1 MIKFMKFILRYI
13 SCLLF
18 AFMSCACVDDIIGYE
33 ENHGYEINMQLITST
48 MQTKGE
54 MPGVDELNENKIE
67 SVHYFFFPKDPVD
80 PTQINKSVQPSHWG
94 VVRPG
99 TGVNGSTSLK
109 LKVSET
115 VFNNVIF
122 PRPHNECDVYI
133 IINLPDGIT
142 IDNSTN
148 KSLNSLYS
156 LSLQE
161 NFTNHKQDLF
171 VMTGFGT
178 LNVADRSGGDEDN
191 PTASGTIVAKRIAA
205 KLTVNINVIDKV
217 DYEGTEW
224 ESQPGEMKMVFHNG
238 VSNAKI
244 SADPADVDP
253 VYFQIGEFKTNT
265 ALIPFEKDDNTGAWT
280 CEPFYTYPIQWHIG
294 DENEPYLMIRLPW
307 THEVT
312 DGSGTRW
319 ETKETYYKVI
329 FGGELLARNTWSDLI
344 INLNAPGNFEEF
356 PEYNVLI
363 LDVDYKVSDWSVV
376 HWGDGNH
383 INTEIL
389 ESRYIV
395 VDRPLYVLDNQ
406 AELKIPI
413 SSSHE
418 CEIVDAKTYTLT
430 NQATITRPDYRN
442 ETVSTSE
449 VAWASDKWTLEVIS
463 SDIDGTYVRF
473 YHEMNNDITS
483 KQIDFA
489 PYTIRFR
496 VRHKDKPGVYFR
508 DVEIVQ
514 NPAMMITHEKNP
526 GDNTVSD
533 TQTDDDDKGYVFVNN
548 NQKVDWVNGTSKNR
562 WDMVRSCGDGGN
574 HNPNMYVISTTVP
587 FDDYILTDPRKTT
600 KTTLT
605 GSSGLF
611 YGTNKTLKADVN
623 GKKLTNYYETVDGD
637 ESHVII
643 APKFRI
649 ASSYGKCWNSIAE
662 TEARR
667 RCAAYQ
673 ERGYP
678 AGRWRIPTLAEMRY
692 IATLS
697 NYKII
702 PELFTPD
709 NKYWTSDGVIKY
721 GNNMTITSE
730 TTGAVRCVYDE
741 WYWEQTE
748 TPKVD
753 VDKFTW
759 GDMER

>member
-1 MIKFMKFILRYI
+1 
-13 SCLLF
+13 
-18 AFMSCACVDDIIGYE
+18 MSCACVDDIIGSE

-48 MQTKGE
+48 MHTKGE

-80 PTQINKSVQPSHWG
+80 PTQINRSVQPSHWG
-94 VVRPG
+94 VVRPVAA
-99 TGVNGSTSLK
+99 VNGSTSLK

-142 IDNSTN
+142 IDNSTD

-191 PTASGTIVAKRIAA
+191 PTASGTILAKRIAA
-205 KLTVNINVIDKV
+205 KLTVNVNVIDKV
-217 DYEGTEW
+217 EYEGTEW
-224 ESQPGEMKMVFHNG
+224 NSQPSEMKMVFHNG

-253 VYFQIGEFKTNT
+253 EYFQLGSFQEGQYS
-265 ALIPFEKDDNTGAWT
+265 IPFVKDANTGAWT

-356 PEYNVLI
+356 PEFNVLI

-376 HWGDGNH
+376 HWGNGNQ

-395 VDRPLYVLDNQ
+395 VDRPSYVLDNQ

-418 CEIVDAKTYTLT
+418 CEIANIK
-430 NQATITRPDYRN
+430 ITRPNYSDEDGKTYDEITPDGNWILSVEQN
-442 ETVSTSE
+442 E
-449 VAWASDKWTLEVIS
+449 SDGL
-463 SDIDGTYVRF
+463 YVYF
-473 YHEMNNDITS
+473 MHAMNNDIS
-483 KQIDFA
+483 KENIDFA
-489 PYTIRFR
+489 PYTIKFR
-496 VRHKDKPGVYFR
+496 VGHKDLPDVYFR

-514 NPAMMITHEKNP
+514 NPAMMI
-526 GDNTVSD
+526 DNEFNDGGNIV
-533 TQTDDDDKGYVFVNN
+533 DDPKTSNDDKGYVFVYGFQKKVAESNN
-548 NQKVDWVNGTSKNR
+548 ELEWKTVRGVMDGTNSNY
-562 WDMVRSCGDGGN
+562 N
-574 HNPNMYVISTTVP
+574 HNMYIISTTIP
-587 FDDYILTDPRKTT
+587 FGNYILTDPRETTPTTPADLGLSKEELPTGATWSKGAEPNFYYKTT
-600 KTTLT
+600 EDKE
-605 GSSGLF
+605 GS
-611 YGTNKTLKADVN
+611 KR
-623 GKKLTNYYETVDGD
+623 
-637 ESHVII
+637 II

-649 ASSYGKCWNSIAE
+649 ASSWGKCLDYTSY
-662 TEARR
+662 EAARK

-678 AGRWRIPTLAEMRY
+678 AGRWRVPTFAELQF

-697 NYKII
+697 SEGLI
-702 PELFTPD
+702 PRLFS
-709 NKYWTSDGVIKY
+709 NNVYYWTSAGMIKY
-721 GNNMTITSE
+721 SSSGITITEKNGS
-730 TTGAVRCVYDE
+730 GAAAANVRCVYDE

-748 TPKVD
+748 TPKVPND
-753 VDKFTW
+753 QFTW